1 MLPKNNLP
9 ALTDRQQEI
18 LNYICNAIDD
28 EGYPPTL
35 REIADR
41 FGLNSTNGVNDHLV
55 ALEKKG
61 YIRRGADKSRAI
73 EILANPEG
81 VVPSDDGKIIDLG
94 VPIVGRIAAG
104 TPFLATENIEGY
116 LQVDRSLYQGAELF
130 FLRIKGD
137 SMIEDHIVEDDLVLI
152 KRQTTADKGEIVA
165 ALVEDEATL
174 KHFYPH
180 VNHIELRPAN
190 SKMKPIMVN
199 PRDKAIQILGKMV
212 GLFRKY

>member
-1 MLPKNNLP
+1 
-9 ALTDRQQEI
+9 
-18 LNYICNAIDD
+18 
-28 EGYPPTL
+28 
-35 REIADR
+35 
-41 FGLNSTNGVNDHLV
+41 
-55 ALEKKG
+55 
-61 YIRRGADKSRAI
+61 
-73 EILANPEG
+73 
-81 VVPSDDGKIIDLG
+81 
-94 VPIVGRIAAG
+94 VGRIAAG

-174 KHFYPH
+174 KHFYPQ
-180 VNHIELRPAN
+180 VDHIELRPAN
-190 SKMKPIMVN
+190 SKMKSIRVN

>member
-81 VVPSDDGKIIDLG
+81 VVLSDDGKIIDLG
-94 VPIVGRIAAG
+94 VPA
-104 TPFLATENIEGY
+104 
-116 LQVDRSLYQGAELF
+116 
-130 FLRIKGD
+130 
-137 SMIEDHIVEDDLVLI
+137 
-152 KRQTTADKGEIVA
+152 
-165 ALVEDEATL
+165 
-174 KHFYPH
+174 
-180 VNHIELRPAN
+180 
-190 SKMKPIMVN
+190 
-199 PRDKAIQILGKMV
+199 
-212 GLFRKY
+212 

>member
-1 MLPKNNLP
+1 MSLKSNLP

-18 LNYICNAIDD
+18 LNYICNAIND

-73 EILANPEG
+73 EILENPEG
-81 VVPSDDGKIIDLG
+81 VVSSDDGKIIDLG

-180 VNHIELRPAN
+180 VDHIELRPAN
-190 SKMKPIMVN
+190 SKMKSIKIN